1 MALET
6 RGLAEGLQSGFQL
19 GSNFFNTIRQGEI
32 DAEERKFRQYQI
44 DRQAELDALNKQK
57 IDLEMKGLR
66 RADRLAEQ
74 QANDKLKVD
83 DLGAAIHGYQTG
95 RVSAEDV
102 LKTVS
107 KYNINLDALLDEDLR
122 NAYSTFTKGQFDPT
136 NQSHVTAANQLF
148 GDKLQ
153 DAVGN
158 AGRDGTK
165 ITKVDISGVQAMPNN
180 PNALVPILKVR
191 TESGDV
197 YEAPMT
203 ENRTALPDDM
213 IKGIPL
219 EALVQKAVGMD
230 GLYKLLDTKEI
241 VEVLQAERERVAQPY
256 NTVEGNFITNPL
268 LGTIEYGKPDPKKN
282 PTVASLAFDA
292 ANGETAEIRSAAQ
305 NALNKYM
312 AAQGDQESQEARIKQ
327 QTEILKSQIDGISK
341 RSDLAAEELAEIQQR
356 EQNLMEFER
365 QFNDYI
371 AAGGQT
377 GALQQI
383 KNDLLN
389 IAKTLGFNVDEQ
401 YLASADSLEAVNG
414 LLVLAGMQAIKGVA
428 SESDRAYV
436 VKSEP
441 GMEKFTEANRRILQV
456 RKSYMLL
463 AKYSKKAI
471 QDAAA
476 FNDPKMSPEARIAK
490 QMELQQLAQNVI
502 DDVPITGVV
511 VDASGDV
518 VPMSLTQFIE
528 AQKRGSEDVDRWN
541 AANSIE
547 RNRIMGE
554 WFADWQALTT
564 EGLAEFNKQRS
575 Q

>member
-1 MALET
+1 MALDT
-6 RGLAEGLQSGFQL
+6 RGLAQGLQSGFQL

-32 DAEERKFRQYQI
+32 DAEERKYRQYQI
-44 DRQAELDALNKQK
+44 DRQTELDAFNKQK

-66 RADRLAEQ
+66 RADQLAEQ
-74 QANDKLKVD
+74 QMSDKTKVD
-83 DLGAAIHGYQTG
+83 DLGATIHGFQNG
-95 RVSAEDV
+95 SVSPADV
-102 LKTVS
+102 IAKAGEY
-107 KYNINLDALLDEDLR
+107 KINLDALLDEDLR
-122 NAYSTFTKGQFDPT
+122 NAYTSFTKGQFDPN
-136 NQSHVTAANQLF
+136 NQAHVTAANHLF

-158 AGRDGTK
+158 PGRDGTD
-165 ITKVDISGVQAMPNN
+165 ILEINISGVQAMPGN
-180 PNALVPILKVR
+180 PNALVPMLKVR
-191 TESGDV
+191 TMSGDV

-219 EALVQKAVGMD
+219 ESLVQKAVGMD
-230 GLYKLLDTKEI
+230 GLYKLLDTREI
-241 VEVLQAERERVAQPY
+241 VSLLQAERDRVAQPY
-256 NTVEGNFITNPL
+256 NAVDGNFITNPL
-268 LGTIEYGKPDPKKN
+268 LGSIDYGKPETKKN
-282 PTVASLAFDA
+282 PTVASLAFEA
-292 ANGETAEIRSAAQ
+292 ANGATPEIRTAAQ
-305 NALNKYM
+305 SALEKYM

-327 QTEILKSQIDGISK
+327 KTEILKSQITGIAK
-341 RSDLAAEELAEIQQR
+341 KSDQAAEELAEIQQR
-356 EQNLMEFER
+356 EQNLLEFER
-365 QFNDYI
+365 KFNDFI

-377 GALQQI
+377 GKL
-383 KNDLLN
+383 NDAKAYFLGV
-389 IAKTLGFNVDEQ
+389 AKTLGFNVSDD
-401 YLASADSLEAVNG
+401 YLEAAESLEAVNG

-441 GMEKFTEANRRILQV
+441 GLNKFTEANRRILQV

-476 FNDPKMSPEARIAK
+476 FDDPNMGPEQRIAK
-490 QMELQQLAQNVI
+490 QMEMQQLAQYVI

-511 VDASGDV
+511 VDANGDV
-518 VPMSLTQFIE
+518 IPKSLDEFIE
-528 AQKRGSEDVDRWN
+528 MQKRSSEDVDRWN
-541 AANSIE
+541 GGNAIE

-554 WFADWQALTT
+554 WFADWQDLTQ
-564 EGLAEFNKQRS
+564 EGLEAYKSERS